1 MNKKILV
8 ALDDSKNAMR
18 AVKYVASHFT
28 TDHRITLISVLQD
41 VAALCKLESP
51 ELTPH
56 FISQQT
62 SFCTL
67 EDEKRKLVE
76 NAQQKA
82 KAQLIEAG
90 FNEKSI
96 TTKIESKQRSVAR
109 DIVTEAAD
117 GYDVIVIGRRGLTGL
132 KEFFMGSVS
141 HKILNLAKDI
151 SVLIVN

>member
-1 MNKKILV
+1 MVKKILV
-8 ALDDSKNAMR
+8 ALDDSANAMR
-18 AVKYVASHFT
+18 AVEYVADHFT

-41 VAALCKLESP
+41 VATLCKLESP

-62 SFCTL
+62 SFCAL

-82 KAQLIEAG
+82 KALLIEKG
-90 FNEKSI
+90 FDQNNI
-96 TTKIESKQRSVAR
+96 AIKIESKKRSVAK
-109 DIVTEAAD
+109 DITNEAAN

-141 HKILNLAKDI
+141 HKILNLAKDV